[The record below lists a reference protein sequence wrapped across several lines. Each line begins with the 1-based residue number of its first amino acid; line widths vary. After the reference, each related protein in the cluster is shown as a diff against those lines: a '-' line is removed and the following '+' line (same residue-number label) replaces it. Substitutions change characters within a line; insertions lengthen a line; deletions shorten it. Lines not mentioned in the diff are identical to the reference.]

1 MRPTGG
7 NISMRARRR
16 ALFALRPL
24 GRLTAVARALLAG
37 AALASSSAAAPQKT
51 QGPALC
57 TLAPFASGT
66 VKAVVDGRTFVL
78 DDGREVRLD
87 GIEVPQ
93 PPLQVAS
100 TPHPI
105 PLPAKAATGSAGPVP
120 QTAGE
125 TRPDLVGAGGSH
137 EAIGESAPDSAP
149 AAAALRALLL
159 DKDVVLKAAKPGT
172 DRYGRM
178 LADAFLPG
186 DPGGEAER
194 SATKTLLAQGLARIS
209 SHPGAAVCLAEL
221 RTAEDAARRA
231 ALGLWGD
238 PRYFPRAAE
247 DAAGI
252 SADRGRFTLVEGKVV
267 SVRESGGTIYVNF
280 GRRWS
285 EDFTVTIAKR
295 RERAFSAAG
304 LEPRQLTGRRVR
316 VRGWVEERGGPW
328 IEASAPEQIE
338 IVADK

>member
-1 MRPTGG
+1 
-7 NISMRARRR
+7 MRARRR
-16 ALFALRPL
+16 ARFALRPL
-24 GRLTAVARALLAG
+24 GRLTAAALALLAG
-37 AALASSSAAAPQKT
+37 AALAAPSAAAPQKT
-51 QGPALC
+51 QGSAPC
-57 TLAPFASGT
+57 MLAPFGSGM
-66 VKAVVDGRTFVL
+66 VKAVMDGRTFVL
-78 DDGREVRLD
+78 ADGREVRLD
-87 GIEVPQ
+87 GIEIPQ
-93 PPLQVAS
+93 PPAPASVAA
-100 TPHPI
+100 PHP
-105 PLPAKAATGSAGPVP
+105 PSPSGFGAAGPDP
-120 QTAGE
+120 LEA
-125 TRPDLVGAGGSH
+125 RPDLVGARPAPNATS
-137 EAIGESAPDSAP
+137 ESAADSAP
-149 AAAALRALLL
+149 AAVALRALLL
-159 DKDVVLKAAKPGT
+159 GKDVVLKAAKPGA
-172 DRYGRM
+172 DRYGRL

-186 DPGGEAER
+186 EPGGDGER
-194 SATKTLLAQGLARIS
+194 SATKTMLAQGLARIS
-209 SHPGAAVCLAEL
+209 SHPGGAACLAEL

-231 ALGLWGD
+231 KLGVWGD

>member
-1 MRPTGG
+1 
-7 NISMRARRR
+7 MRARRR
-16 ALFALRPL
+16 ALFAPRPL
-24 GRLTAVARALLAG
+24 GRLTSVALALLAG
-37 AALASSSAAAPQKT
+37 AAVASSSAAAPQKV
-51 QGPALC
+51 QSPASC
-57 TLAPFASGT
+57 TLAAFASGT
-66 VKAVVDGRTFVL
+66 VKAIVDGRTFVL
-78 DDGREVRLD
+78 ADGHEVRLD

-93 PPLQVAS
+93 PPVPASVAA
-100 TPHPI
+100 PHPPSPTGFGGAGPD
-105 PLPAKAATGSAGPVP
+105 PLPARAGRGSAGPV
-120 QTAGE
+120 
-125 TRPDLVGAGGSH
+125 L
-137 EAIGESAPDSAP
+137 EATGESVPDRAAP

-159 DKDVVLKAAKPGT
+159 DKEVVLKAAKPGT
-172 DRYGRM
+172 DRYGRL

-194 SATKTLLAQGLARIS
+194 SATKTLLAQGFARIS
-209 SHPGAAVCLAEL
+209 SHPGGAACPVEL

-231 ALGLWGD
+231 KLGVWGD

-295 RERAFSAAG
+295 RERAFAAAG

>member
-1 MRPTGG
+1 
-7 NISMRARRR
+7 MRARRR
-16 ALFALRPL
+16 ARFAPRPL
-24 GRLTAVARALLAG
+24 GRLTAVALALLAG
-37 AALASSSAAAPQKT
+37 AALAAMSAAAPQKT
-51 QGPALC
+51 QGSAPCA
-57 TLAPFASGT
+57 LAPFASGT
-66 VKAVVDGRTFVL
+66 VKAIVDGRTFVL
-78 DDGREVRLD
+78 ADGREVRLD

-93 PPLQVAS
+93 PLLQVAS
-100 TPHPI
+100 APHPPSPTGFGGAGPN
-105 PLPAKAATGSAGPVP
+105 PLPAKAGRGSAGPVLEATRE
-120 QTAGE
+120 TA
-125 TRPDLVGAGGSH
+125 A
-137 EAIGESAPDSAP
+137 DSAP

-159 DKDVVLKAAKPGT
+159 DKEVVLKAAKPGT
-172 DRYGRM
+172 DRYGRL
-178 LADAFLPG
+178 LADAFLPS
-186 DPGGEAER
+186 DPGGEVER

-209 SHPGAAVCLAEL
+209 SHPGGAACPVEL

-231 ALGLWGD
+231 KLGVWGD

>member
-1 MRPTGG
+1 
-7 NISMRARRR
+7 MRARRR
-16 ALFALRPL
+16 ARSAPPPL
-24 GRLTAVARALLAG
+24 GRLTGVGLALLAG
-37 AALASSSAAAPQKT
+37 VALAPPCAAAPQKV
-51 QGPALC
+51 QSPVSC

-66 VKAVVDGRTFVL
+66 VKAIVDGRTFVL
-78 DDGREVRLD
+78 ADGREVRLD
-87 GIEVPQ
+87 GIEVPE
-93 PPLQVAS
+93 PPAPAS
-100 TPHPI
+100 AAAPHPPSPTDFGGAGPD
-105 PLPAKAATGSAGPVP
+105 PLPARAARGSAG
-120 QTAGE
+120 
-125 TRPDLVGAGGSH
+125 
-137 EAIGESAPDSAP
+137 SAPDAMGGPAADSAP

-159 DKDVVLKAAKPGT
+159 EKDVILKAAKPGT
-172 DRYGRM
+172 DRYGRL

-194 SATKTLLAQGLARIS
+194 SATKTLLTQGLVRIS
-209 SHPGAAVCLAEL
+209 SHPGGAACLAEL
-221 RTAEDAARRA
+221 RTAEDVARRA
-231 ALGLWGD
+231 KLGVWGD

>member
-1 MRPTGG
+1 
-7 NISMRARRR
+7 MRARRR
-16 ALFALRPL
+16 ARSAPRPL
-24 GRLTAVARALLAG
+24 GRLTAVALLAG
-37 AALASSSAAAPQKT
+37 AALAAPSAAAPQKS
-51 QGPALC
+51 QSSAPSPASC
-57 TLAPFASGT
+57 TLAPFGSGT
-66 VKAVVDGRTFVL
+66 VKAIVDGRTFVL
-78 DDGREVRLD
+78 ADGREVRLD
-87 GIEVPQ
+87 GIEIPQ
-93 PPLQVAS
+93 PPAPALAS
-100 TPHPI
+100 APHPPSPTGFGAASPD
-105 PLPAKAATGSAGPVP
+105 PLPARAGKGRTGAVHDGVDESTPA
-120 QTAGE
+120 E
-125 TRPDLVGAGGSH
+125 S
-137 EAIGESAPDSAP
+137 ESAPDSAH
-149 AAAALRALLL
+149 AAAAGLRAVLL
-159 DKDVVLKAAKPGT
+159 DKDVILKAAKPGT
-172 DRYGRM
+172 DRYGRL

-186 DPGGEAER
+186 ASGEAER
-194 SATKTLLAQGLARIS
+194 SATKTLLSQGLVRVS
-209 SHPGAAVCLAEL
+209 SRPAGAACLPEL

-231 ALGLWGD
+231 RLGLWGD